1 MPVESVS
8 TMGFTVIVG
17 VVAGFTSEAGEVGV
31 AGAGVV
37 AGFVSDAEVV
47 AAVGVVAA
55 GVTT

>member
-1 MPVESVS
+1 
-8 TMGFTVIVG
+8 MGFTVIVG
-17 VVAGFTSEAGEVGV
+17 VVAGFASEVVGVVV